1 MTSAVSPDLITR
13 AQRGSPEACGELYD
27 LYYQDIYRYLYY
39 RTGDS
44 NSAEDLTSEV
54 FIKMVR
60 ALSNYQIQSTPFRAW
75 LFQIARNL
83 AIDHH
88 RRKIARPIVALDEN
102 LDSQDIRVDRVVEAR
117 LTHESL
123 MKRLGLLDESQR
135 DVVVLRFIEEISIA
149 ETARILHKT
158 EDAIK
163 GLQRRALLTLR
174 AGLSPMEEDH
184 DGSG

>member
-1 MTSAVSPDLITR
+1 MTSVAPIDLITR
-13 AQRGSPEACGELYD
+13 AQRGSPEACGELYNC
-27 LYYQDIYRYLYY
+27 YYQDIYRYLFY
-39 RTGDS
+39 RTGDPHH
-44 NSAEDLTSEV
+44 AEDLTSEV

-60 ALSNYQIQSTPFRAW
+60 ALPGYQIQTTPFRAW

-88 RRKIARPIVALDEN
+88 RRAAARPTVALDEN
-102 LDSQDIRVDRVVEAR
+102 LGSQEVRVDRAVEAHLSSENLSKCLAR
-117 LTHESL
+117 LE
-123 MKRLGLLDESQR
+123 ESQR
-135 DVVVLRFIEEISIA
+135 DVLVLRFIDGISIA

-174 AGLSPMEEDH
+174 SVLNHQEENH
-184 DGSG
+184 D